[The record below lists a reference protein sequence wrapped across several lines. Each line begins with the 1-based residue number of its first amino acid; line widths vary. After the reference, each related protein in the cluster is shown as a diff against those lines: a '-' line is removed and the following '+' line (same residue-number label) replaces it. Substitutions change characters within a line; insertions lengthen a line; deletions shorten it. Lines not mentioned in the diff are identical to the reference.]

1 VSALLSVKSIKVI
14 EFNKQGEYMKLSGLK
29 KSIIGTCV
37 MVAVPLFVQAQ
48 EKPPEIRV
56 PIEAARK
63 TARAEFAGKIQDEE
77 LEFEG
82 GKWIYSFDLK
92 SDKDSRVHEVHVDAV
107 SGKFLDKHTETAADE
122 KKEAQEDA
130 YDKESDSN

>member
-1 VSALLSVKSIKVI
+1 
-14 EFNKQGEYMKLSGLK
+14 MKLSVFK
-29 KSIIGTCV
+29 KSIVGTLAI
-37 MVAVPLFVQAQ
+37 MTVPLLAHAK
-48 EKPPEIRV
+48 ENPPANRV
-56 PIEAARK
+56 PIETARK
-63 TARAEFAGKIQDEE
+63 VATSVFAGKIQGEE

-92 SDKDSRVHEVHVDAV
+92 SAKDSQVHEVHVDAI

-130 YDKESDSN
+130 NESESD